1 MADWVMTR
9 FCVISLND
17 LFFPSPAIATAQIAA
32 LWYVSNAAM
41 TLATMS
47 ATISVL
53 FSADTHF
60 CKFPMRWNS
69 CFFLGINV
77 IYSLQSDIVY

>member
-1 MADWVMTR
+1 MADWVMTQ

-53 FSADTHF
+53 LF
-60 CKFPMRWNS
+60 CRYA
-69 CFFLGINV
+69 FLQVSNA
-77 IYSLQSDIVY
+77 LE